1 MPAHEILGESRGSH
15 RARAGIASGRLRLH
29 HHRPQECKD
38 RGAIAIGVAVGILAK
53 LDVAGPVPLVPNAQ
67 ALPNQKQQGFWR
79 FSQAGDEQ
87 VQPELPFVSAPG
99 RIGDHLD
106 DPGTTWQ
113 VLLEVIGRFFRP
125 PRPDGVTAM
134 QFLMISNH

>member
-1 MPAHEILGESRGSH
+1 M
-15 RARAGIASGRLRLH
+15 ASGRLRLH
-29 HHRPQECKD
+29 HHRPPERKY

-53 LDVAGPVPLVPNAQ
+53 LDIAGPVPLVFNAP
-67 ALPNQKQQGFWR
+67 ALPNQKQQCFWS

-106 DPGTTWQ
+106 DPGTAWP
-113 VLLEVIGRFFRP
+113 VLLEVIGSFFRP
-125 PRPDGVTAM
+125 QRPDGVTAVP
-134 QFLMISNH
+134 FLMISCH